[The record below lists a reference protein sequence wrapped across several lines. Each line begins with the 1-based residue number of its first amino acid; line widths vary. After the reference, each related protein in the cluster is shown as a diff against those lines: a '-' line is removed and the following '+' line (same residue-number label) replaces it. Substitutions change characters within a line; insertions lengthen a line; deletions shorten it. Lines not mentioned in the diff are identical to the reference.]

1 MHAGGQ
7 EFDPPRLHQVPSSGF
22 RWRLGKGGSKHKTG
36 FLKSQRPSAA
46 RAALGRWLHLAS
58 QRSFHNSFDEAKH
71 LSLAWGRCN
80 PKKSN
85 TTRTTSASCAAVLTH
100 CRACGERTPIARS
113 RATWNRPPQGNR
125 RRSTAMWPRLS
136 RAGLYGQA
144 NKRIRWM
151 PWQLKAMK
159 DVAACDKPRGVGNR
173 LRSGDFRMGKPSQFS
188 LAIVH

>member
-22 RWRLGKGGSKHKTG
+22 RWPFERKGGSNTTRRVLEEPTSKRG
-36 FLKSQRPSAA
+36 PSCS
-46 RAALGRWLHLAS
+46 WTLAPFAS
-58 QRSFHNSFDEAKH
+58 PRSFHNSFDEAKH

-85 TTRTTSASCAAVLTH
+85 TTRTTSASCAAVLKH
-100 CRACGERTPIARS
+100 CRACGERTQLRV
-113 RATWNRPPQGNR
+113 RAQGWNRPPQGNR

-173 LRSGDFRMGKPSQFS
+173 L
-188 LAIVH
+188 

>member
-7 EFDPPRLHQVPSSGF
+7 EFDPPRLHQVPAHLAGF
-22 RWRLGKGGSKHKTG
+22 PATAVPQTRDG
-36 FLKSQRPSAA
+36 FLKSQRPRAA
-46 RAALGRWLHLAS
+46 RAALGRWLRLRVRALFTIRS
-58 QRSFHNSFDEAKH
+58 MKLSISPLRGGDATQRKAT
-71 LSLAWGRCN
+71 
-80 PKKSN
+80 
-85 TTRTTSASCAAVLTH
+85 TTRTTSASCAAVLKH
-100 CRACGERTPIARS
+100 CRACGERIPIARS

-173 LRSGDFRMGKPSQFS
+173 L
-188 LAIVH
+188 